1 MKKLKFKD
9 FKARWILDDKKTAT
23 MRLFD
28 DKDLKVGDELELIN
42 SDTGTIFAHARISE
56 VINKKLSEL
65 IESDFQ
71 GHEKWKS
78 IEEMYDGFRKY
89 YGDKVGPSTAVK
101 IIRFSTHD

>member
-9 FKARWILDDKKTAT
+9 FKAKWILEKKKTAT

-28 DKDLKVGDELELIN
+28 DKDLEVGDELELIN
-42 SDTGTIFAHARISE
+42 SDTGIIFTHARIAE

-65 IESDFQ
+65 TESDFQ

-78 IEEMYDGFRKY
+78 TEEMYDGFRKY
-89 YGDKVGPSTAVK
+89 YGDRVEPGTTVK
-101 IIRFSTHD
+101 IIRFSIHD